1 MFHVSRGIM
10 NTAKDHAIVTP
21 LTDRIGRA
29 VAMPEQ
35 DQDDRPVNIDWLAF
49 VLHSSAVK
57 DFVTFPEQTEW
68 RKYGVLPSYRSHVL
82 ARDTFF
88 NDVINP
94 KTRMWCPLSNTDIE
108 ETFDEFVDG
117 YTFPNEDFGGDFR
130 AARKALDDQLHNYNQ
145 KLMEARIEMIRRWLA
160 AEFGLHLGVF
170 RGYGRYNYHDH
181 APLYAYNDTDRTE
194 LGVLYV
200 GGNENTVFV
209 QINGHGC
216 KHVFS
221 GTSPEH
227 LHKWFTHLGIVK
239 LQRLD
244 LCVDDFDDVFTVEH
258 AYRDFKNDAFYRG
271 RGRRISSKTGF
282 EYTIGAEESLRVGSR
297 KSLLFWRIY
306 NKALEMGLD
315 LIWNRSEAELKEVPV
330 DILLDI
336 RGYFTGLCDYAAQLN
351 PAEPRK
357 INPFKPSL
365 SDTRKALSSY
375 DSSVKWLRNQ
385 GSKKLAAVLHVLGGD
400 IEAFIKTV
408 IKEEHLQDE
417 NIRLPIDESYEY
429 IVRDQ
434 FLKNSP
440 IPF

>member
-1 MFHVSRGIM
+1 MYTHTLYRLVMRT
-10 NTAKDHAIVTP
+10 TAKDQAIVTP

-29 VAMPEQ
+29 VAMPET
-35 DQDDRPVNIDWLAF
+35 DQGDRPVNIDWLAF
-49 VLHSSAVK
+49 VMHSSAVK
-57 DFVTFPEQTEW
+57 DFVTFPEQSEW
-68 RKYGVLPSYRSHVL
+68 RKYGILPSYRSHVL

-94 KTRMWCPLSNTDIE
+94 RTRMWCPLTNRDIE
-108 ETFDEFVDG
+108 ESFDEFVDG
-117 YTFPNEDFGGDFR
+117 YTFPNEDFDGDFR
-130 AARKALDDQLHNYNQ
+130 AARQALDAQLDNYNQ
-145 KLMEARIEMIRRWLA
+145 KLIEARIEMIRRWLA

-170 RGYGRYNYHDH
+170 RGYGKHGYKDH
-181 APLYAYNDTDRTE
+181 APLYAYNDTNRQE
-194 LGVLYV
+194 LGLFYV
-200 GGNENTVFV
+200 GGNEGTVFI

-216 KHVFS
+216 QHVFS

-227 LHKWFTHLGIVK
+227 LHKWFTHLGIIK

-244 LCVDDFDDVFTVEH
+244 LCVDDFDDVFTVQH
-258 AYRDFKNDAFYRG
+258 AHSDFKNDAFYRG
-271 RGRRISSKTGF
+271 RGIRSGKH
-282 EYTIGAEESLRVGSR
+282 TITYGDIEMLTVGSR
-297 KSLLFWRIY
+297 KSLFFWRIY
-306 NKALEMGLD
+306 NKALQLGLD
-315 LIWNRSEAELKEVPV
+315 LIWNRSEIEIKEVTV

-336 RGYFTGLCDYAAQLN
+336 PGFFTGLCDYAAQLN
-351 PAEPRK
+351 PAKPRT
-357 INPFKPSL
+357 INPFNPSL
-365 SDTRKALSSY
+365 ADKRKAMHSF

-417 NIRLPIDESYEY
+417 NIRLPISESYEF